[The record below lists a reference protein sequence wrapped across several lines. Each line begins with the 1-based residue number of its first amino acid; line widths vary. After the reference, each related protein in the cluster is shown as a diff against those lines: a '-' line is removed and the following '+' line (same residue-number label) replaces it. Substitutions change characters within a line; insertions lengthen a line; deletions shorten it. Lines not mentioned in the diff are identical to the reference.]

1 MVQRAGRTLR
11 RLRVTRM
18 GVFVGE
24 VAGPQQLTKL
34 GVPVAEL
41 VEENRRVRR
50 EASAAGGDPHTTHAH
65 HVA

>member
-1 MVQRAGRTLR
+1 MTAPGGWCVEPLVIQRAGRTLR

-24 VAGPQQLTKL
+24 VANPQQLAKL

-41 VEENRRVRR
+41 VEEN
-50 EASAAGGDPHTTHAH
+50 
-65 HVA
+65 